1 MAAVAASRS
10 SRATASVSS
19 TMASMPS
26 PTISIAS
33 PARRPIASAQS
44 SASRHTVGT
53 LGAALDVSPGL
64 GTPAPWLL
72 HAAIAPNA
80 TTDMKVTSQALL
92 NMIRFLS
99 LWSQRDIA
107 VLDGQCDYVRFA
119 ARTQVLA
126 SARDMCASGLVAE
139 KRFVR
144 DLAGGVSLGGQRDDL
159 DHARGRLAPGH
170 RVLPHAHRPT
180 SISR

>member
-1 MAAVAASRS
+1 
-10 SRATASVSS
+10 
-19 TMASMPS
+19 MASMPP
-26 PTISIAS
+26 PTTSNDS
-33 PARRPIASAQS
+33 PARRPIAAASS

-53 LGAALDVSPGL
+53 LGASPDVPPGL
-64 GTPAPWLL
+64 GAPSSWLL

-92 NMIRFLS
+92 NIVRFLS

-107 VLDGQCDYVRFA
+107 VFDGQRDNVRFGT
-119 ARTQVLA
+119 RTQVLA
-126 SARDMCASGLVAE
+126 DARDMCANSLVTD
-139 KRFVR
+139 KQFVR
-144 DLAGGVSLGGQRDDL
+144 DLAIGVTLRNQLNDL

-170 RVLPHAHRPT
+170 RALTHAHRPT